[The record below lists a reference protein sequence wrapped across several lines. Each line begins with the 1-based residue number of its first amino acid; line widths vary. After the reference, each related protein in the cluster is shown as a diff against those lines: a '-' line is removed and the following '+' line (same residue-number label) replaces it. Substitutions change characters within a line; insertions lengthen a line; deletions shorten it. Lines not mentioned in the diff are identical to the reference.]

1 MLGSFKDKRLQEIT
15 GIVLILLAVIIF
27 LSLVSFK
34 LADYRLLANGGD
46 VSNIMGPLGAG
57 ISHLL
62 RSAVGLSSFIVAAII
77 ALLGWT
83 AMQTGSLVAGIEK
96 TSSLFFFTITTACLA
111 GFISPDVPQI
121 SGGYAGCGIAALL
134 KQAIGSVGAFL
145 IILILNIAGLILL
158 RVFSMASIINK
169 AAAAEERLAKKK
181 GLLKLLH
188 KKKPAAA
195 DATVDKIT
203 PPINTIASI
212 AQAER
217 LDTGGQNQENI
228 SQEKR
233 RRMPW
238 ITKETVLVHKRG
250 FGSSVLKPKLD
261 QAIKL
266 LEMPAPMPQTAA
278 ASNAG
283 GSSMF
288 FVPEQQSQIKDAV
301 RVYKQ
306 QPIHEF
312 KGKTWEEETS
322 QKQPVVAKFS
332 AEPSSQEKTD
342 DIITAAAEPF
352 VETECTDTFL
362 ASANGEYAGQNK
374 DAANTDGSFFAAEDK
389 LVQGKEPAETFA
401 QTGDVLQ
408 NNNEPAEPQAESSVY
423 KNRIFLE
430 AEPNPDYREKE
441 EPYANRIFSIDDSEE
456 DGDADTDG
464 VEKYTVSPT
473 NAGDLEDADKFENT
487 EAANTSENSENI
499 ENIREKTTAEVDD
512 NAVDFDK
519 EFDREKIDLA
529 RPVPMVFAPFEIKGK
544 YSVPAE
550 LLKATQ
556 PTDAGEW
563 KEEIQKHAAILIK
576 TLAEFGVEATL
587 AAVSRGPVITRYEIS
602 LAAGTPVNRVVN
614 LADNLAMALAALSV
628 RVVAPIP
635 GKSTVGIEIPN
646 KLREMV
652 SLGDIIHS
660 KEYKTGA
667 GFLKVALGKD
677 ISGKPVTLDLKRQP
691 HLLIAGATGSGKS
704 VCVNT
709 IISSLICNY
718 DPNYVRFIM
727 VDPKMVEL
735 QLYNG
740 MPHLLTP
747 VITEPQVTPYV
758 LKWAIYEME
767 RRYRLL
773 AAAQTR
779 DIQSYNDKTRAARD
793 DGEILPYIVI
803 IIDELADLMMVAAKE
818 IEGSITRLAQK
829 ARAIGIHLVLATQR
843 PSVDVITGTIKA
855 NFPARIAFQV
865 AQKNDSRTIIDRN
878 GSEKLLGQGDML
890 YLSPTSS
897 FPSRIQ
903 GAFISE
909 DEITAIVTH
918 LEKYGEPVY
927 IDIEQ
932 EMFNAGEALSEDG
945 ADDEL
950 FVEALKI
957 VEETRKASASYL
969 QRRLSIGYNR
979 AARMI
984 ELMEERGYIGAQ
996 QGSKPREIYI

>member
-34 LADYRLLANGGD
+34 LSDYRMLANGGE

-57 ISHLL
+57 ISHML
-62 RSAVGLSSFIVAAII
+62 RSAIGFSSFIVAAII

-83 AMQTGSLVAGIEK
+83 TMQTGSLVAGIEK
-96 TSSLFFFTITTACLA
+96 TSSLFFFAITTACLA
-111 GFISPDVPQI
+111 GFISPDVPQM

-145 IILILNIAGLILL
+145 IIAILNIAGLILL

-169 AAAAEERLAKKK
+169 AVAAEERLAKQNI
-181 GLLKLLH
+181 LLKLLH
-188 KKKPAAA
+188 KNKPAAA
-195 DATVDKIT
+195 EATVDKIT
-203 PPINTIASI
+203 PPMNTIASI
-212 AQAER
+212 AQAKHV
-217 LDTGGQNQENI
+217 DAGCQNQEDVNPR
-228 SQEKR
+228 KR

-238 ITKETVLVHKRG
+238 ITKETVMVHKRG
-250 FGSSVLKPKLD
+250 FGLSVLKPKLD
-261 QAIKL
+261 QAVKL
-266 LEMPAPMPQTAA
+266 LEMPAPMPQTAT

-288 FVPEQQSQIKDAV
+288 FVPEQQSQIKDAI

-306 QPIHEF
+306 DTIQKF
-312 KGKTWEEETS
+312 TGKTWEEETE
-322 QKQPVVAKFS
+322 QKQPVATKFQTKLQ
-332 AEPSSQEKTD
+332 SQENTD
-342 DIITAAAEPF
+342 DIITDAPEPF
-352 VETECTDTFL
+352 VTGWTETCH
-362 ASANGEYAGQNK
+362 ASTNDEHDGKNK
-374 DAANTDGSFFAAEDK
+374 DTANVDDSFFATEDK
-389 LVQGKEPAETFA
+389 LVQTKEPVATYA
-401 QTGDVLQ
+401 QADDALQ
-408 NNNEPAEPQAESSVY
+408 NDELAEPQEESSVY

-430 AEPNPDYREKE
+430 TDPNPSYLENE
-441 EPYANRIFSIDDSEE
+441 EPYANRIFSIDD
-456 DGDADTDG
+456 GDADADDK
-464 VEKYTVSPT
+464 EEYTSPT
-473 NAGDLEDADKFENT
+473 NAGGLENAANFENQ
-487 EAANTSENSENI
+487 EAETNTSEAG
-499 ENIREKTTAEVDD
+499 ENIRKKTAIEVDD
-512 NAVDFDK
+512 DDAVDFDK
-519 EFDREKIDLA
+519 EFDRDKIDLA

-652 SLGDIIHS
+652 SLGDIVHS
-660 KEYKTGA
+660 RDYKTAA

-909 DEITAIVTH
+909 EEITAIVTH

-932 EMFNAGEALSEDG
+932 AMFNAGEALSEDG